1 LRPHLAASIFQEL
14 SMTVTATTGPRIQT
28 VTADCGVTGWLVE
41 DRNLPLIALDFAFLN
56 GTSHDPVGKAGA
68 LNLVSGLLDEGA
80 GDMDAEAFQNALA
93 DHAIEL
99 SFSAD
104 RDDFRGSLKTLS
116 THRTEALR
124 LLALA
129 VQKPR
134 FDDDAVGRVKA
145 QVSAGLRRELQD
157 PDSIARRAFSERA
170 FAGHPYAPQPRGTL
184 ESIEAATAADL
195 RALTALVFDPANL
208 RVVAVGDM
216 SPAELAAAIDQVFGP
231 LAKRSAL
238 LPVAATAVQGLGEIR
253 IIEMDVPQTALR
265 YGAPGLLR
273 DDPDYIAAEI
283 VNHVLGGSAFTSRL
297 FMEVREKRGLAY
309 GVSSGLVTMRRAA
322 MHIGVTATKNDRV
335 AESLDV
341 MRAEMRSL
349 ADAGPTEAELSEAK
363 DYLIGSFPLRFDT
376 SSKIASQLLS
386 FAVMD
391 LGLDYITRRN
401 DLFRAVTMT
410 DARRVSKRLYG
421 DGKQFV
427 VAVGQP
433 VGLQ

>member
-1 LRPHLAASIFQEL
+1 MTA
-14 SMTVTATTGPRIQT
+14 TVTSGPRIQT
-28 VTADCGVTGWLVE
+28 VTADCGVTAWLVE
-41 DRNLPLIALDFAFLN
+41 DRNLPLIALDFAFMH
-56 GTSHDPVGKAGA
+56 GTSHDPSGKSGA
-68 LNLVSGLLDEGA
+68 INLVSGLLDEGA
-80 GDMDAEAFQNALA
+80 GDMDSEAFQNALA

-116 THRTEALR
+116 SHRAEAFG

-134 FDDDAVGRVKA
+134 FDDDAVGRVKG

-157 PDSIARRAFSERA
+157 PDSIARRAFSARA
-170 FAGHPYAPQPRGTL
+170 FSGHPYAPQPRGTL
-184 ESIEAATAADL
+184 ESVEASTVADL
-195 RALTALVFDPANL
+195 RALTAMVFDPAAL
-208 RVVAVGDM
+208 RVVAVGDI
-216 SPAELAAAIDQVFGP
+216 SAAELAAAIDQVFGP
-231 LAKRSAL
+231 LAKRGAL
-238 LPVAATAVQGLGEIR
+238 LAVPETQVQGLGEIK

-265 YGAPGLLR
+265 YGAPGLLY

-341 MRAEMRSL
+341 MRGEMRSL
-349 ADAGPTEAELSEAK
+349 ATHGPTEAELSEAK

-386 FAVMD
+386 FAVMG
-391 LGLDYITRRN
+391 LGIDYITTRN
-401 DLFRAVTMT
+401 DLFRAVTMA
-410 DARRVSKRLYG
+410 DARRVSERLYG
-421 DGKQFV
+421 ADKQLV

-433 VGLQ
+433 VGLG

>member
-1 LRPHLAASIFQEL
+1 
-14 SMTVTATTGPRIQT
+14 MTANAHSGPRIQT
-28 VTADCGVTGWLVE
+28 VTADCGVTAWLVE
-41 DRNLPLIALDFAFLN
+41 DRNLPLIALDFAFMD
-56 GTSHDPVGKAGA
+56 GTSRDPSGKAGA

-116 THRTEALR
+116 THRSEAFR
-124 LLALA
+124 LMALG

-134 FDDDAVGRVKA
+134 FDDDAVSRVKA
-145 QVSAGLRRELQD
+145 QVSASLRRELQD
-157 PDSIARRAFSERA
+157 PDSIARRAFSDRA
-170 FAGHPYAPQPRGTL
+170 FAGHVYAPQSRGTL
-184 ESIEAATAADL
+184 DSVEATTVADMK
-195 RALTALVFDPANL
+195 ALTGMVFDPANL
-208 RVVAVGDM
+208 RVVAVGDIGT
-216 SPAELAAAIDQVFGP
+216 AELSAAIDQIFGP
-231 LAKRSAL
+231 LARRKAL
-238 LPVAATAVQGLGEIR
+238 LAVPETAVQGLGEVK
-253 IIEMDVPQTALR
+253 IIEMDVPQTSLR

-309 GVSSGLVTMRRAA
+309 SVSSGLVSMRRAA

-341 MRAEMRSL
+341 MRGEMRSL
-349 ADAGPTEAELSEAK
+349 ATHGPTDAELSEAK
-363 DYLIGSFPLRFDT
+363 DYLVGSFPLRFDT

-386 FAVMD
+386 FAVMG
-391 LGLDYITRRN
+391 LGIDYISRRN
-401 DLFRAVTMT
+401 DLFRAVTMV
-410 DARRVSKRLYG
+410 DARRVAERLYG
-421 DGKQFV
+421 ADRQLV

-433 VGLQ
+433 VGLG

>member
-1 LRPHLAASIFQEL
+1 
-14 SMTVTATTGPRIQT
+14 MTATLASGPRIQT
-28 VTADCGVTGWLVE
+28 VTADCGVTAWLVE
-41 DRNLPLIALDFAFLN
+41 DRNLPVIAFDFAFLN
-56 GTSHDPVGKAGA
+56 GTSHDPSGKAGA

-99 SFSAD
+99 SFSTD

-116 THRTEALR
+116 SNRAEAFN

-157 PDSIARRAFSERA
+157 PDSIARRAFSDRA
-170 FAGHPYAPQPRGTL
+170 FAGHAYAAQPRGTL
-184 ESIEAATAADL
+184 DSVAAATVADL
-195 RALTALVFDPANL
+195 RTLAGMVFDPSNL
-208 RVVAVGDM
+208 HVVAVGDIGA
-216 SPAELAAAIDQVFGP
+216 AELGSAIDQVFGP
-231 LAKRSAL
+231 LARRAAL
-238 LPVAATAVQGLGEIR
+238 LEVPETRVQGLGEVK

-349 ADAGPTEAELSEAK
+349 ATLGPTESELSEAK
-363 DYLIGSFPLRFDT
+363 DYLVGSFPLRFDT

-386 FAVMD
+386 FAIMD
-391 LGLDYITRRN
+391 LGIDYISRRN
-401 DLFRAVTMT
+401 DLFRAVSMT
-410 DARRVSKRLYG
+410 DAKRVAERLYG
-421 DGKQFV
+421 EGRQLV

-433 VGLQ
+433 VGLS